1 MLIIT
6 EHLTNIRFIKT
17 HHGIKT
23 RIYRDIPVYII
34 STRQI
39 IQRHRAYPH
48 HEYTVKHSL
57 ELFEILPV
65 ETTGVSQV
73 MKHSLPMLTQYH
85 IGKVVVL
92 IYNEIQGIS
101 LFLRFYL
108 YVSQLRL
115 RAFYML
121 DGLLKIS
128 VIISCVHM
136 RELIND

>member
-1 MLIIT
+1 
-6 EHLTNIRFIKT
+6 
-17 HHGIKT
+17 
-23 RIYRDIPVYII
+23 
-34 STRQI
+34 
-39 IQRHRAYPH
+39 
-48 HEYTVKHSL
+48 
-57 ELFEILPV
+57 
-65 ETTGVSQV
+65 
-73 MKHSLPMLTQYH
+73 MLTQYH

-128 VIISCVHM
+128 ASTGFIFAA
-136 RELIND
+136 LYAG

>member
-1 MLIIT
+1 M
-6 EHLTNIRFIKT
+6 
-17 HHGIKT
+17 
-23 RIYRDIPVYII
+23 
-34 STRQI
+34 
-39 IQRHRAYPH
+39 
-48 HEYTVKHSL
+48 
-57 ELFEILPV
+57 FEILPV

-108 YVSQLRL
+108 YVSQLRV